1 MSAPDMNASNSA
13 QSATAAHSPASNM
26 ASVPVR
32 RAAGSRRYIILGVVA
47 VLSIGGYLGFR
58 VVNANRQTTD
68 DAQIEAD
75 VVPVAVRVGGAVRTV
90 KVKDNAFVKKGDVIL
105 EIEPADWQ
113 ARLKQAEGEL
123 AAARA
128 QAAVADSQV
137 EVAQATARGGL
148 FTARAQVST
157 SKAMVGSA
165 HAQLASA
172 QAQLVRAQA
181 DEKKAAADL
190 ERMRQLILTN
200 AVSQER
206 LDNAQ
211 SAYDSAHAS
220 MAAAEAQLTAAD
232 DAQRVAKSRV
242 AEASGNLDSSNPVD
256 AKIAG
261 ARASA
266 DIARARVTTAEAV
279 VELARLNVS
288 YTEVRAPADG
298 VVSKLAVHEGQLL
311 APSQPIAELVPNGSY
326 LVANFK
332 ETQIG
337 TMQVGQRVEVE
348 VDAFASSHLEGVVT
362 SIAGG
367 TGSRFSLLPPDNA
380 SGNFVKVVQRVPVRV
395 EWKNVPTG
403 FVLRAG
409 MSATATVYTG
419 S

>member
-1 MSAPDMNASNSA
+1 MSAPDMTASNSA
-13 QSATAAHSPASNM
+13 QSATATHPPASN
-26 ASVPVR
+26 AAPVPVR

-90 KVKDNAFVKKGDVIL
+90 KVKDNALVKKGDVIL
-105 EIEPADWQ
+105 EIEPADWR

-157 SKAMVGSA
+157 SMAMVGSA

-211 SAYDSAHAS
+211 SAFDSAHAS
-220 MAAAEAQLTAAD
+220 MAAAEAQLAAAD

-266 DIARARVTTAEAV
+266 DIARARVTTAEAA

-298 VVSKLAVHEGQLL
+298 VV
-311 APSQPIAELVPNGSY
+311 
-326 LVANFK
+326 
-332 ETQIG
+332 
-337 TMQVGQRVEVE
+337 
-348 VDAFASSHLEGVVT
+348 
-362 SIAGG
+362 
-367 TGSRFSLLPPDNA
+367 
-380 SGNFVKVVQRVPVRV
+380 
-395 EWKNVPTG
+395 
-403 FVLRAG
+403 
-409 MSATATVYTG
+409 
-419 S
+419 